1 MKPNTSF
8 TLTVRDIELI
18 ENALYDKFGALA
30 QRIMNGEDL
39 ETLQPQ
45 ATEIRELLG
54 RLHNQKN
61 WYGKMPN
68 DEPYI
73 GG

>member
-8 TLTVRDIELI
+8 KLTVRDIELI

-30 QRIMNGEDL
+30 QRIMEGEDL

>member
-8 TLTVRDIELI
+8 KLSVRDIELI
-18 ENALYDKFGALA
+18 ETALYDKFGALA
-30 QRIMNGEDL
+30 QRIMKGEEL

-54 RLHNQKN
+54 KLHNQKN

>member
-8 TLTVRDIELI
+8 KLTVRDIELI

-30 QRIMNGEDL
+30 QRIMEGEDL

-54 RLHNQKN
+54 RIHNQKN